1 MILTSEGAIISSND
15 SRLTKRIPQISDSET
30 YKSIYKLDPTG
41 SAIFYVA
48 GIITSFANMMGSFIV
63 IYSTLNKIQYK
74 SEILTPSK
82 RFPLYMAIMD
92 FGTSIVT
99 LPNLFFPMQ
108 KDSLMIGNWCTSLG
122 FITSLFIVMNM
133 MLMASLALI
142 TYLRICKRYVMN
154 LGKKDW
160 ILFSLILFPT
170 LTISFVTWYLNG
182 FGPDTFWCFINQEET
197 GSRVNLIALIVFSY
211 VVTIMTSFCYMSVIK
226 RIHNAETMF
235 ADSYTK
241 NERYKSKFYSFK
253 TQLLSPTSDHFS
265 TTIIDGLEIRPPSFF
280 YGPITAPTAAQER
293 TLKNITKATRKM
305 SSYIFLQML
314 QYTPIIIYSLCILM
328 NQMQTWVYVLT
339 VVMLN
344 LGGVAKS
351 FVFMKNV
358 PIITVVV
365 NQKDL
370 L

>member
-1 MILTSEGAIISSND
+1 
-15 SRLTKRIPQISDSET
+15 
-30 YKSIYKLDPTG
+30 
-41 SAIFYVA
+41 
-48 GIITSFANMMGSFIV
+48 MMGSFIV

-197 GSRVNLIALIVFSY
+197 
-211 VVTIMTSFCYMSVIK
+211 
-226 RIHNAETMF
+226 
-235 ADSYTK
+235 
-241 NERYKSKFYSFK
+241 
-253 TQLLSPTSDHFS
+253 
-265 TTIIDGLEIRPPSFF
+265 DGLEIRPPSFF

-351 FVFMKNV
+351 FVFMKSNNTIGEERKKGGNLCKYKTSSNEICFCDDDKQKDV